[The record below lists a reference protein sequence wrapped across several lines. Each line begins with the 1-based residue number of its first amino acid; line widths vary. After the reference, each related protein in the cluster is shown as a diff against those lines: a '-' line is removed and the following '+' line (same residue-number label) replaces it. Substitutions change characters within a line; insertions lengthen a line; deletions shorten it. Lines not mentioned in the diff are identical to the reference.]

1 MQNRGMEDD
10 RPPDN
15 LIVFMA
21 SIHNTLIFK
30 ACKHFLLDYG
40 ERVTVRG
47 APTLI
52 PEVSDNDFL
61 TYSGVR
67 DMDIDISELGN
78 PTRVDAFFL
87 VSKNVTHH
95 TGTPSGGS
103 GRGWTNRVVPDTV
116 ENYQGDA
123 VDTTIDGFQHDL
135 YLLPSHFTATSVRL
149 RFQGRGIQI
158 YELMLLELALEL
170 DANTS
175 DFVAIDPKDVDKAGR
190 LDTTPPGT
198 LTRAVGYGGSRKR
211 RVIDFTLEMIPG
223 VSNVDNP
230 DEFFHFMEHTPR
242 IVFAEA
248 FSETPQYVY
257 PAIFGSLR
265 VPVRYRSDYK
275 PAGYTLPFRVMER

>member
-1 MQNRGMEDD
+1 M
-10 RPPDN
+10 
-15 LIVFMA
+15 
-21 SIHNTLIFK
+21 
-30 ACKHFLLDYG
+30 
-40 ERVTVRG
+40 TVRG
-47 APTLI
+47 ATTLI

-67 DMDIDISELGN
+67 DMDIDISESGN

-87 VSKNVTHH
+87 MSKNVTRH
-95 TGTPSGGS
+95 TGTPTGGS
-103 GRGWTNRVVPDTV
+103 GIGWTNRVAPDTV
-116 ENYQGDA
+116 QNYQGEA
-123 VDTTIDGFQHDL
+123 IPTVVNGFQHDL

-170 DANTS
+170 DANKS
-175 DFVAIDPKDVDKAGR
+175 DFVAIDPTEVDRPAR
-190 LDTTPPGT
+190 LDTNPVGT
-198 LTRAVGYGGSRKR
+198 ATRATGYGVTRKR
-211 RVIDFTLEMIPG
+211 RVIDFSLEMIPG
-223 VSNVDNP
+223 ESNVDNP
-230 DEFFHFMEHTPR
+230 DAFLYFMEKNPR

-265 VPVRYRSDYK
+265 VPVRYRNDYK